1 MEKENIYKTYA
12 ERLEKGEKVV
22 LPDGENA
29 NEFATFLKGMPW
41 WEQVVPL
48 RIGNMV
54 SFIKEAEKIVPELDQ
69 LQLPGGGV
77 TISNVAHQL
86 ASFYQK
92 PDNIKIY
99 YSVSRRQ
106 LVTIDYVAVNFT
118 NNQDVQKVLGL
129 VKLDAENFV
138 SFIEKDFNVGTYM
151 KVEKNAYW
159 SPRSMSLQAA
169 KLIMAADVFYNEIPI
184 IDRIYPVQMPFIQNG
199 ELLLMDKGYDRRF
212 LSWVADNSPRV
223 RKDMPLD
230 EAKRLLEEEFE
241 EFCFAGKQDMINAIA
256 LQLTPYCRGLYP
268 SNTTRT
274 PLGFYTANTA
284 RAGKDTAAGCP
295 SVLYYGVAIEDKP
308 INGEH
313 GVNDED
319 ISKTIHTAMFNGRS
333 RIHFSNCKGYI
344 NSTALEAAITQEWLV
359 ARLLGGNKEM
369 RAPNWIEYSL
379 SANTGTS
386 YTADL
391 ALRSVFVNLF
401 YELEN
406 PNDRKFKKNLHLW
419 IRENRTSLLSAQY
432 TLVRNWFEKG
442 MPAGSTIFASFPDWA
457 RIVGGIMES
466 AGYDPVVQNDTL
478 NATSGDRETADM
490 KRLFEIAHE
499 KWGQQWVKKGALFH
513 ELKEEEASMS
523 DLFGW
528 INREKAGWRNIIGL
542 LLGKYNN
549 RVLSSIKMEI
559 AEQVNASRNEY
570 RFFKL
575 DSSPSKDVRVVR
587 DVIDIALLPQSSLA
601 IDRAEKSYN
610 YDNSYKNNQN
620 SNNIL
625 ENHASPPTTE
635 SKWSP
640 GNPVG
645 GEDHSTS
652 SPAAAGAEGQSP
664 SVALSGG
671 AAKPLNTLGI
681 CPVCGK
687 EELLWGKN
695 GKWAGLDC
703 LDKLERDTHE

>member
-1 MEKENIYKTYA
+1 MEKGRIYEEYVK
-12 ERLEKGEKVV
+12 RLENGEKVI
-22 LPDGENA
+22 LPDGTNA
-29 NEFATFLKGMPW
+29 NEFALFLKEMPW
-41 WEQVVPL
+41 YEQVVPL
-48 RIGNMV
+48 RIGNMI

-86 ASFYQK
+86 AAFYQK

-106 LVTIDYVAVNFT
+106 LVTIDFVAVNFT

-199 ELLLMDKGYDRRF
+199 ELLLMENGYDERF
-212 LSWVADNSPRV
+212 LSWVPQDAPVV

-241 EFCFAGKQDMINAIA
+241 EFCFASKQDKVNAIA
-256 LQLTPYCRGLYP
+256 LQLTLYCRGLYP

-274 PLGFYTANTA
+274 PMGFYTANTP
-284 RAGKDTAAGCP
+284 RAGKDCAAGCS

-319 ISKTIHTAMFNGRS
+319 ISKTIHTAIFNGRS

-344 NSTALEAAITQEWLV
+344 NSTALEAAITQEWIV

-401 YELEN
+401 YELED
-406 PNDRKFKKNLHLW
+406 PNERKFKKNLHVW
-419 IRENRTSLLSAQY
+419 IAANRDRILSAQY
-432 TLVRNWFEKG
+432 AFIRNWFEKG
-442 MPAGSTIFASFPDWA
+442 MTSGSTTFASFPDWA
-457 RIVGGIMES
+457 RIVGGIMEA

-490 KRLFEIAHE
+490 KKLFEIAHE
-499 KWGQQWVKKGALFH
+499 KWGQQWVKKGVLFH
-513 ELKEEEASMS
+513 ELGDEEGSMNE
-523 DLFGW
+523 LFGW
-528 INREKAGWRNIIGL
+528 INRDKSGWKNMMGSL
-542 LLGKYNN
+542 FSKYNN

-570 RFFKL
+570 RFFKPE
-575 DSSPSKDVRVVR
+575 SSLSQDVR
-587 DVIDIALLPQSSLA
+587 DVIDVRVISLVPHLPPE
-601 IDRAEKSYN
+601 IDKAEKSYN